1 MKARLLIPA
10 LAMAT
15 ALLLIV
21 GCSGGSS
28 MKTQPAS
35 SMAIVNLSM
44 SDPATCSAPLG
55 NFAHIYVTITD
66 VQINASSTAGDNDGS
81 WIDLTPSLKN
91 SPQQVDLLGIAGN
104 QCFLAMLGSNVELQP
119 GTYQQIRIMLADNSA
134 SVGNN
139 ACKTAGANCVILA
152 SSSTPQTL
160 QLSSESKTGIKIPS
174 GQIAG
179 GQFAIAPGQTKD
191 LNLDFNACASIVA
204 QGNGTFRLKPVLHA
218 GEVSTT
224 SVSLN
229 GKVVDK
235 TTNQPLVGGA
245 TLVALE
251 QKDPKNSAV
260 ERVIMETKTDAT
272 GAFVFCPLPAGTYDV
287 VAIGVDGSGK
297 SYAATVTLGVSPGTA
312 LGNVPLVAV
321 SATNPAQAT
330 ITGTVTTINAT
341 APATGTATAA
351 DVVLSAEQQVP
362 NGALVTVP
370 LVQQLAS
377 TLSVTTAANA
387 SCPVNTDC
395 ATYNL
400 GVPAANLN
408 VGTFSASGTAYT
420 QASGTV
426 AYTVEAQAFV
436 VGGAGATDCT
446 PPDISTSS
454 ASPSG
459 SLTVTAGATSTAA
472 TLAFTSC
479 H

>member
-1 MKARLLIPA
+1 MKGQLLIPA
-10 LAMAT
+10 LALAT
-15 ALLLIV
+15 ALLVIA

-35 SMAIVNLSM
+35 MAIVNLSV

-66 VQINASSTAGDNDGS
+66 VQINSSSSAGDNDSS
-81 WIDLTPSLKN
+81 WIDLTPALKN
-91 SPQQVDLLGIAGN
+91 GPQQVDLLGIASN

-119 GTYQQIRIMLADNSA
+119 GTYQHIRIILADNSA
-134 SVGNN
+134 SVPNN

-152 SSSTPQTL
+152 SDPTPQTL

-179 GQFAIAPGQTKD
+179 GQFTIAAGQTKD

-204 QGNGTFRLKPVLHA
+204 QGNGKFRLKPVLHA
-218 GEVSTT
+218 GEVATT

-235 TTNQPLVGGA
+235 ATNQPLVGGA
-245 TLVALE
+245 ALVALE
-251 QKDPKNSAV
+251 QKDSKGID
-260 ERVIMETKTDAT
+260 RVIMETKIDAT

-287 VAIGVDGSGK
+287 VAVGVDGSGK
-297 SYAATVTLGVSPGTA
+297 SYAATVVLGVSPGTA

-321 SATNPAQAT
+321 SAANPAQAT
-330 ITGTVTTINAT
+330 ITGLVTSANAAAT
-341 APATGTATAA
+341 PAGTAA

-362 NGALVTVP
+362 SGPLVTVP

-377 TLSVTTAANA
+377 TLSVTTAVNA
-387 SCPVNTDC
+387 SCPANTDC
-395 ATYNL
+395 VTYNL

-408 VGTFSASGTAYT
+408 IGTFNASGTTFT
-420 QASGTV
+420 QASGSV
-426 AYTVEAQAFV
+426 AYSVEAQAFV
-436 VGGAGATDCT
+436 PGGAGASDCN
-446 PPDISTSS
+446 PSDISTSS

-459 SLTVTAGATSTAA
+459 SLTATAGATSTAA
-472 TLAFTSC
+472 TLAFTGC
-479 H
+479 Q